1 MTGAQLKQLR
11 EDLGEAIG
19 RPLSVNDMAKLCGL
33 PPESGGG
40 TILEWENG
48 YGPIG
53 PVVALLSL
61 LAVGSDRYPIGEEI
75 ISNSDASRD
84 HSPDQLTGA
93 ASGNVGVASQIVIVE
108 H

>member
-1 MTGAQLKQLR
+1 MTGEELKRLR
-11 EDLGEAIG
+11 LDLGEAIG
-19 RPLSVNDMAKLCGL
+19 RPLSVKDFAKLCGL

-61 LAVGSDRYPIGEEI
+61 LSAGSEKYPIGEEI
-75 ISNSDASRD
+75 ISESDAEFYRAMMRA
-84 HSPDQLTGA
+84 GIIRRI
-93 ASGNVGVASQIVIVE
+93 G
-108 H
+108 

>member
-1 MTGAQLKQLR
+1 MTGAELKKLR

-19 RPLSVNDMAKLCGL
+19 RLLSVSDMAKLCGL

-53 PVVALLSL
+53 PVEALLSL
-61 LAVGSDRYPIGEEI
+61 LAAGSDHYPIGEEI
-75 ISNSDASRD
+75 ISESDAAFYRSMMR
-84 HSPDQLTGA
+84 A
-93 ASGNVGVASQIVIVE
+93 AIIRRIS
-108 H
+108 

>member
-1 MTGAQLKQLR
+1 MTGEELKRLR
-11 EDLGEAIG
+11 LDLGEAIG
-19 RPLSVNDMAKLCGL
+19 RPLSVKDFAKLCGL

-61 LAVGSDRYPIGEEI
+61 LFAGSEKYPIGEEI
-75 ISNSDASRD
+75 ISESDAEFYRAMMRA
-84 HSPDQLTGA
+84 GIIRRI
-93 ASGNVGVASQIVIVE
+93 G
-108 H
+108 